1 MHTAYFMLTSR
12 VQQAVRY
19 IRTSWRWESITHFS
33 CSNVNCNKERIG
45 PNGIQM
51 LSKFLHEQIFGGAD
65 NVQWDPASV
74 EESQQ
79 ELARHGLSDKK
90 VSLLED
96 VQLQL
101 PSLYGN
107 NINDHFYQIASQQL
121 EPYMKLIN
129 NMLGAQLPPSPS
141 EWSMAE
147 GWTRYEH
154 DEHSLVPSPPED
166 CLVLDVEVCVQESN
180 APTLAVAA
188 SPTHWYSWVSKRLAS
203 GEDDFL
209 HKSGGVSDELISL
222 GGFSEEAGLVIGHN
236 VCYDRARVKE
246 QYNIKV
252 KYMLTQQVLI
262 AMYLYRTL
270 MSDFLT
276 HSACTLVWLVKLLIK
291 SCYGN
296 VALVKNRGTMRMIML
311 GNKTGTV

>member
-1 MHTAYFMLTSR
+1 
-12 VQQAVRY
+12 
-19 IRTSWRWESITHFS
+19 
-33 CSNVNCNKERIG
+33 
-45 PNGIQM
+45 M
-51 LSKFLHEQIFGGAD
+51 LSKFLHEQIFGGTD
-65 NVQWDPASV
+65 NVHWNPASV
-74 EESQQ
+74 EKSQQ

-90 VSLLED
+90 VPLLED

-107 NINDHFYQIASQQL
+107 NINDHFHQIASQQL
-121 EPYMKLIN
+121 DPYMKLIN
-129 NMLGAQLPPSPS
+129 KMLEAQLPSPPY
-141 EWSMAE
+141 EWSMVE

-154 DEHSLVPSPPED
+154 DGRHTRVPSPAED
-166 CLVLDVEVCVQESN
+166 CLVLDVEVCVQEGC

-252 KYMLTQQVLI
+252 TYMFAQQVIIAIYLI
-262 AMYLYRTL
+262 RTL
-270 MSDFLT
+270 TLDFLT

-291 SCYGN
+291 SCHGN
-296 VALVKNRGTMRMIML
+296 VALVKNHGSKRVIIL
-311 GNKTGTV
+311 GNKTGTM